1 MRIICPKCDVG
12 FSVPDK
18 AIPEAGRKL
27 RCSQCA
33 HTWHQMRI
41 EEAPVEKAE
50 VEPGTAEDFGFMKVG
65 SGEAPPPEP
74 SQAEDAAPEDEA
86 DEDDSGLRERVQRR
100 AMSAGMAAGS
110 MAKKGAKRVAIAL
123 GVMALMVLMP
133 LGVIMARETV
143 VSFWEPSALLFE
155 KLGMPIKVAGDGLV
169 IQNFGASQRVEGE
182 LRVLQVKGEIR
193 NNTEMVIA
201 IPTLK
206 GTATDVDG
214 HPLQNWLFRTD
225 AEMLLPGEIKDFEAE
240 FADPPL
246 GTKAVMMGFSK
257 LKLSGGL
264 GY

>member
-1 MRIICPKCDVG
+1 
-12 FSVPDK
+12 
-18 AIPEAGRKL
+18 
-27 RCSQCA
+27 
-33 HTWHQMRI
+33 
-41 EEAPVEKAE
+41 
-50 VEPGTAEDFGFMKVG
+50 
-65 SGEAPPPEP
+65 
-74 SQAEDAAPEDEA
+74 
-86 DEDDSGLRERVQRR
+86 
-100 AMSAGMAAGS
+100 
-110 MAKKGAKRVAIAL
+110 
-123 GVMALMVLMP
+123 MVLIP